1 MQKLHDREMRHHV
14 AVSRPATS
22 GFGEMFVEA
31 ITRSKNGRRYFMKA
45 EVTVVNLP
53 DPGSVPSLGR

>member
-1 MQKLHDREMRHHV
+1 
-14 AVSRPATS
+14 
-22 GFGEMFVEA
+22 MFVEVIA
-31 ITRSKNGRRYFMKA
+31 RSKNGWRYFMKA